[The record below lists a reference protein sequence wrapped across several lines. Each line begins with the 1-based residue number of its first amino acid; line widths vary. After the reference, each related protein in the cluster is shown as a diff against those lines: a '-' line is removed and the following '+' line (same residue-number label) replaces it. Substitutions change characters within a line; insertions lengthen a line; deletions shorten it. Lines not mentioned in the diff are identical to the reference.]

1 MNTLYK
7 VGRMKHIVY
16 MRSILPLFN
25 FENHVIYSIKYVIH
39 FNSSKIMD
47 IMNYRYKQSI
57 RGMISMIKAI
67 AVDMDGTFW
76 IQKQYDQERFNRIFQ
91 QLKMKILNL

>member
-1 MNTLYK
+1 
-7 VGRMKHIVY
+7 
-16 MRSILPLFN
+16 
-25 FENHVIYSIKYVIH
+25 
-39 FNSSKIMD
+39 
-47 IMNYRYKQSI
+47 MNYRYKQSI